1 MTERDL
7 LLLAVPDWEPPWPVD
22 SSGSYVRVTTSMLR
36 GRSCAEQTA
45 RKARPDSFP
54 SGDRSREPAGV
65 GSFPLG
71 MVFEAVSSL
80 LSAPIEPGA
89 DAGELIHATVRR
101 AVEENWQDWPAE
113 SIPAIE
119 AGVAGYLEAVES
131 LLLSGELVP
140 GRVVTDLVVEAAST
154 TGGPDEREASVGR
167 LERVEL
173 WTWAIHHLSA
183 DGRVREV
190 HLLRWQDATSSTLSD
205 AEIAGIAEIA
215 SAGVVAAH
223 AKWYQRFIPLPD
235 AEQPPVP
242 ERVVVRLIGVLDGS
256 SDVRFDGTVDQA
268 HALFTQQVPGAL
280 TVLAGGSTRPSHAC
294 AGCNVREVCPGLP
307 AMPGLLGVAG
317 FSPTTRSLSPSM
329 LRTHRACAR
338 QLYLTRDLGLPRE
351 RQAGSAALRRGTE
364 VHEWL
369 RRAHE
374 RGRACRAEDL
384 PEWSVEPAASASV
397 VGPSDPVP
405 ERPLHEELG
414 WSREEYQDYLPYLRQ
429 HLDHCPWALDGVE
442 AVLGELDIT
451 VWDTDANVVF
461 STRPDSAHL
470 GADGRW
476 TLRETKTLS
485 PRHLPT
491 DPTDLLGAYP
501 QVAAAICLL
510 ADGYRP
516 DAQPQEEPGRVDL
529 ELLGVD
535 EGHVVSYDA
544 SDPYVVLVAR
554 TALADRADPWLHD
567 TVHAVGEHAPC
578 HSCEVT
584 RWCADRPEGALS
596 PGAGIPLA
604 ELVTDAAWHTTA
616 PEHHLREA
624 EGAAMDD
631 DEEFPF

>member
-1 MTERDL
+1 MTDRDVP
-7 LLLAVPDWEPPWPVD
+7 LLAVPDWEPPWPVD

-54 SGDRSREPAGV
+54 SGDRTREPAGV

-80 LSAPIEPGA
+80 LSAPIDPAA
-89 DAGELIHATVRR
+89 DAGELVRATVHRV
-101 AVEENWQDWPAE
+101 VEESWQDWPAE
-113 SIPAIE
+113 SILAIE

-131 LLLSGELVP
+131 LILAGELAR

-154 TGGPDEREASVGR
+154 TDEAAERDGSMGHV
-167 LERVEL
+167 ERVEL
-173 WTWAIHHLSA
+173 WTWALHHLSA

-190 HLLRWQDATSSTLSD
+190 HLLRWQDAGSSTLSD

-223 AKWYQRFIPLPD
+223 GKWYQRFIPLPD
-235 AEQPPVP
+235 AEQPPAP

-256 SDVRFDGTVDQA
+256 SDERFTGTVDQA
-268 HALFTQQVPGAL
+268 QALFTRRVPGAL

-338 QLYLTRDLGLPRE
+338 QLYLARDLGLPRE

-384 PEWSVEPAASASV
+384 PAWSGDVAGTGHADR
-397 VGPSDPVP
+397 GTK
-405 ERPLHEELG
+405 RPLHEELG
-414 WSREEYQDYLPYLRQ
+414 WSREECQDYLPYLRQ
-429 HLDHCPWALDGVE
+429 HLDHCPWAPDGVE

-476 TLRETKTLS
+476 SLRETKTLS
-485 PRHLPT
+485 PRQLPT

-516 DAQPQEEPGRVDL
+516 DAQPQEEPGRVEL

-554 TALADRADPWLHD
+554 TALADRVDSWLHD

-578 HSCEVT
+578 PSCEVT
-584 RWCADRPEGALS
+584 RWCADRPEGAAS

-616 PEHHLREA
+616 PDHLLREA
-624 EGAAMDD
+624 EGAAIDD

>member
-1 MTERDL
+1 M
-7 LLLAVPDWEPPWPVD
+7 D

-36 GRSCAEQTA
+36 GRACVEQTA

-89 DAGELIHATVRR
+89 DAGALVHDTVHRV
-101 AVEENWQDWPAE
+101 VEESWQDWPAE
-113 SIPAIE
+113 SILAIE
-119 AGVAGYLEAVES
+119 AGVAGYLEAGEA
-131 LLLSGELVP
+131 LALSGARAP
-140 GRVVTDLVVEAAST
+140 GRVGTDRGVAAAST
-154 TGGPDEREASVGR
+154 TGGTAERDESVGR

-183 DGRVREV
+183 DGRLREV
-190 HLLRWQDATSSTLSD
+190 HLLRWQDATLSTLSD

-223 AKWYQRFIPLPD
+223 GKWYQRFIPLPD
-235 AEQPPVP
+235 AEQPPAP

-256 SDVRFDGTVDQA
+256 VDARFDGTVDQA
-268 HALFTQQVPGAL
+268 HALFTRQVPGAL
-280 TVLAGGSTRPSHAC
+280 TVLAGGSIRPSHAC

-351 RQAGSAALRRGTE
+351 RQEGSAALRRGSE

-374 RGRACRAEDL
+374 RGRACRGEDL
-384 PEWSVEPAASASV
+384 PDWSGEQAGAAGTGNADR
-397 VGPSDPVP
+397 GA
-405 ERPLHEELG
+405 ERPLHDEMG

-442 AVLGELDIT
+442 AVLGELDVT

-501 QVAAAICLL
+501 QVAAAVCLL

-516 DAQPQEEPGRVDL
+516 DAQPQEEPGRVEL
-529 ELLGVD
+529 ELLGID

-554 TALADRADPWLHD
+554 TALADRVDSWLHD
-567 TVHAVGEHAPC
+567 TVHAVGEPAPC

-584 RWCADRPEGALS
+584 RWCAERPEGAAP
-596 PGAGIPLA
+596 PGAGIPMA
-604 ELVTDAAWHTTA
+604 ELVTDATWHTTT
-616 PEHHLREA
+616 PDHLLREA
-624 EGAAMDD
+624 EGAAIDD